1 LPIGPR
7 ARAAVG
13 KDYGSVVLKRIAP
26 VFILALVLVSCGGSV
41 LTLDVGTCF
50 DDPASFAEVTDVPV
64 VACADPH
71 DNEVIAVF
79 TLSEPAF
86 PGEDVVN
93 ARAGEGCVAAF
104 EPYVGIA
111 YAESIFDVGWFAPS
125 ADSWAIGDR
134 EVICFAFDLTGAE
147 TVGSI
152 SGTGR

>member
-1 LPIGPR
+1 MRSLTS
-7 ARAAVG
+7 AA
-13 KDYGSVVLKRIAP
+13 
-26 VFILALVLVSCGGSV
+26 ILGLVLAACGGSV
-41 LTLDVGTCF
+41 LSLEVGTCF
-50 DDPASFAEVTDVPV
+50 DDPESFAEVEDVPV

-71 DNEVIAVF
+71 DNEVIALL

-104 EPYVGIA
+104 DPYIGIA
-111 YAESIFDVGWFAPS
+111 YAESVYEVGWFAPS

-152 SGTGR
+152 SRVGR

>member
-1 LPIGPR
+1 
-7 ARAAVG
+7 
-13 KDYGSVVLKRIAP
+13 VLKRIAP
-26 VFILALVLVSCGGSV
+26 VFIVALLLASCGGSV
-41 LTLDVGTCF
+41 LVLDIGTCF

-71 DNEVIAVF
+71 DNEVIALLA
-79 TLSEPAF
+79 LSEPAF
-86 PGEDVVN
+86 PGEEVVN
-93 ARAGEGCVAAF
+93 ARAEEGCIAAF

-111 YAESIFDVGWFAPS
+111 YAESIYDVGWFVPS

-152 SGTGR
+152 SGAGR

>member
-1 LPIGPR
+1 MITV
-7 ARAAVG
+7 AI
-13 KDYGSVVLKRIAP
+13 S
-26 VFILALVLVSCGGSV
+26 ILLLFPACGGSV
-41 LTLDVGTCF
+41 LVLEIGTCF

-71 DNEVIAVF
+71 DNEVIALLTVDGP
-79 TLSEPAF
+79 SF

-93 ARAGEGCVAAF
+93 ARAGEGCIAAF
-104 EPYVGIA
+104 DPYVGIA
-111 YAESIFDVGWFAPS
+111 YAESVYEVGWFAPS

-152 SGTGR
+152 SGVGR